1 MTMIN
6 VTGPKPGDRLVNLDE
21 KVFPDHQASEGD
33 RALIMMHT
41 VPFEGSV
48 GLVNLLTTTR
58 IIRKGFSTTLCLY
71 GPGVLMAAAGRGFP
85 NVGEEG
91 FPGNLSVNKQLDLS
105 LIHI

>member
-41 VPFEGSV
+41 C
-48 GLVNLLTTTR
+48 LLYTSPSPR
-58 IIRKGFSTTLCLY
+58 
-71 GPGVLMAAAGRGFP
+71 
-85 NVGEEG
+85 
-91 FPGNLSVNKQLDLS
+91 D
-105 LIHI
+105 